1 MEGLHNNGKRMIP
14 HGTSGTVGIGGHTT
28 VGGFGPA
35 TRRDG
40 LTLDS
45 LRSVEVVLANGTVVR
60 ASSSAHPDLFWA
72 MRGAGQS
79 FGIATSFEFDT
90 KPQPPNVVTYQY
102 NITSS
107 DSTVLAESLQA
118 WQALVA
124 DPALPRDLYTFVIL
138 QGPTLLVR
146 GTFLGTRAAFDAL
159 RLHDRVPNIAAAATT
174 VSDASW
180 LDTYTAT
187 FRFTDNLLADAF
199 FAARTA
205 AVPAAALPAN
215 DTLAALIT
223 HLRAGSPGP
232 AARWWVLID
241 ANGGAAADVAPDA
254 TAYPHRGALYYFQL
268 YVASQEQRIGEEG
281 MRFADGAVEALQA
294 GRYGVYAG
302 YPDAGLEEPQKK
314 YWAGN
319 LARLEEIKG
328 VVDPR
333 DVFSTGHGVKP
344 ARG

>member
-1 MEGLHNNGKRMIP
+1 MIP
-14 HGTSGTVGIGGHTT
+14 HGTSATVGIGGHTT

-35 TRRDG
+35 PRRDG

-45 LRSVEVVLANGTVVR
+45 LRPVEVVLANGTVVR
-60 ASSSAHPDLFWA
+60 ASSSTHPGLFWA

-90 KPQPPNVVTYQY
+90 KLQPPNVVTYQY

-107 DSTVLAESLQA
+107 DSAVLAESLQA
-118 WQALVA
+118 WQALIA

-187 FRFTDNLLADAF
+187 FRFTDNLLTDAF
-199 FAARTA
+199 FAAHTA
-205 AVPAAALPAN
+205 AVPAAN
-215 DTLAALIT
+215 DSLAALIT

-241 ANGGAAADVAPDA
+241 A
-254 TAYPHRGALYYFQL
+254 TAFPHRGALCYFQL
-268 YVASQEQRIGEEG
+268 YAASQEARIGEEG

-319 LARLEEIKG
+319 LARLQEIKG